1 MSAIRTMGLA
11 PVLPADATVTK
22 TTHEYVVSLSVR
34 GFARQELEVELADHV
49 LTIRGDQSR
58 TSTDSGNF
66 KLHEKI
72 EESLRLPPDV
82 DSDRVT
88 ALYGHQKLEIHAP
101 RISTGGR
108 PRRVPIRRPTAFNP
122 DASGV

>member
-11 PVLPADATVTK
+11 PVLPSEATVTK
-22 TTHEYVVSLSVR
+22 TATEYVVSLSAR
-34 GFARQELEVELADHV
+34 GFARQELEVEIADHV

-58 TSTDSGNF
+58 TSSDSGNF

-82 DSDRVT
+82 DSGRVT
-88 ALYGHQKLEIHAP
+88 AVYGHQKLEIHAP
-101 RISTGGR
+101 RISTETR
-108 PRRVPIRRPTAFNP
+108 PQRVPIRRPPAFNA